1 MLQGDCIRCVF
12 YHYYYYHYLC
22 VLQRFAQGVFAMDVR
37 DGNTQRKKTKLV
49 Q

>member
-1 MLQGDCIRCVF
+1 MMLQGERIRCVF
-12 YHYYYYHYLC
+12 YYYYCHFLC